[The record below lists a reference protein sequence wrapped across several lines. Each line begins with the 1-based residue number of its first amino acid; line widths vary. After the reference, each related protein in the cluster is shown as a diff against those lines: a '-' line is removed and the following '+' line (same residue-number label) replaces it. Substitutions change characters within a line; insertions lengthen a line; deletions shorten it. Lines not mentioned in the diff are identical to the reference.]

1 VFEDSLAGLEAGR
14 RSGAKV
20 VGVATTNSREKIA
33 DKADFV
39 VDNAATF
46 TI

>member
-20 VGVATTNSREKIA
+20 VGVATTNSREKIS
-33 DKADFV
+33 DKADFI
-39 VDNAATF
+39 VDNTADF
-46 TI
+46 SL